1 MPDVSLPTTILRAND
16 IRGTWEKDLGLPEG
30 RLIGR
35 AYGTIARAEGARRIA
50 LCFDGRLSSPA
61 LAEAVAEGLVAC
73 GLDAELIGLGPSP
86 MLYFAVHRFGFD
98 GGIMITGSHNP
109 PDMNGMKMMLGAKS
123 FHGERIAELG
133 RVAGRGR
140 FAEGRGEIRHF
151 EAREAYLEALR
162 GAYRSDRGLKVAW
175 DPGNGAAGEVVRRL
189 AASLPGQHLVI
200 NAEIDGRFPNHHPDP
215 TVPANLRQLID
226 LVRREGCDLG
236 VAFDGDGDRIGAVD
250 GQGRIVW
257 GDQMLA
263 FLAEEVLG
271 EHPGATVIADVK
283 ASDQLF
289 ARVAELGGCPVMWKT
304 GHAFIK
310 TKMIETGALLAGEM
324 SGHIFFADRN
334 YGYDDGVYAAVRF
347 ISMLAGWDCSLAER
361 MDRLPRVSNTPELRF
376 ACADSRKFAV
386 VEEVRAR
393 LAGAGR
399 RIVAVDGL
407 RVASEGGWWLLRASN
422 TQPVLVGRCEG
433 PDEAAVGRLLEQLHG
448 ELRASGVEPR
458 LTE

>member
-1 MPDVSLPTTILRAND
+1 MPTVSLPQAILRAND
-16 IRGTWEKDLGLPEG
+16 IRGTWEKDLGLPEA

-50 LCFDGRLSSPA
+50 LCYDGRLSSPP
-61 LAEAVAEGLVAC
+61 LAQAVAEGLTAC

-109 PDMNGMKMMLGAKS
+109 PDMNGMKMMLGARS
-123 FHGERIAELG
+123 FHGERILELG
-133 RVAGRGR
+133 RVAASGR
-140 FAEGRGEIRHF
+140 FAEGIGQVRKF
-151 EAREAYLEALR
+151 DALAAYLEALR
-162 GAYRSDRGLKVAW
+162 AAYRAERGLAVAW

-189 AASLPGQHLVI
+189 AAALPGKHLVI
-200 NAEIDGRFPNHHPDP
+200 NAEIDGSFPNHHPDP
-215 TVPANLRQLID
+215 TIPANLQQLID
-226 LVRREGCDLG
+226 LVRDQGCDLG
-236 VAFDGDGDRIGAVD
+236 VAFDGDGDRIGVVD
-250 GQGRIVW
+250 GRGRILW

-263 FLAEEVLG
+263 FLAEEVLA

-289 ARVAELGGCPVMWKT
+289 ARVADLGGHPVMWKT

-347 ISMLAGWDCSLAER
+347 ISMLAGWPVSLAER
-361 MDRLPRVSNTPELRF
+361 LDTLPPIANTPELRY
-376 ACADSRKFAV
+376 ACPDSRKFAV

-393 LAGAGR
+393 LAGGDR
-399 RIVAVDGL
+399 KIVAVDGL
-407 RVASEGGWWLLRASN
+407 RVMSDRGWWLLRASN

-433 PDEAAVGRLLEQLHG
+433 PDEAAVQSLLAELHA
-448 ELRASGVEPR
+448 ELRQSGVEPH